1 VLAQL
6 LHKLPVTSQ
15 AKTLKLLTLARLLV
29 HGVRI
34 TRREAWLSSFI
45 SDLVSCLTSP
55 DLAPAS
61 LFILCS
67 LCHDN
72 YIVTKLVIS
81 LLPDPSLAS
90 LLSTQSPSPS
100 EQMLAEILL
109 HSFTTLQLSPKPPS
123 QDKVHSYLPKLMDV
137 FCSSYSNDDVPMMS
151 ILNSFL
157 SKLSSDSIFRDILAQ
172 QDCLTHLQQLLVVA
186 DFSDGFCQ
194 SSARLLFTFVSSLL
208 SLYSCD
214 PVTKFDL
221 CLKLVLARLDS
232 KPSGNLQTGLS
243 LLTGLFSQLDV
254 TSLSDAVSRSLK
266 FQVDQLLPSL
276 LGVFVDLGK
285 ASSSGS
291 ASKLSKTSKSSGKGD
306 LDRDSLQSCLALLA
320 LLQAIANVDLH
331 NWNKAVASG
340 VKSSKM
346 MLTFKTISEQI
357 KDPGDRALVTV
368 EMMTLSSLL
377 SEADSGWRT
386 AHAELSGDRERL
398 HCVMELVRREKMEAG
413 TLKKALRLLNSIET
427 SFDILDEE
435 PVERESVK
443 PTIQAVAEA
452 SAQDMCNIENML
464 ESVENAVA
472 NMELDEVMT
481 DVLELADVRRGQE
494 RRQISHL
501 MEALAAADSRL
512 SHQNL
517 ALLERED
524 QVRRLERT
532 VSGLVSR
539 LTGSREE
546 VKDMRSQ
553 HGDLSREAD
562 ITRDKLSREL
572 EDAKG
577 QVDSLSGDKEALTEK
592 VVKYKGQVVSLSQD
606 LEQYRDNQEQLEKR
620 LKQEIKGREEVTVT
634 LGKREDKLKKK
645 DRQLEDE
652 QGNRER
658 LEKEVEDLKK
668 QCSSLKTL
676 TERQEQ
682 VLSKKEKQIQE
693 QNENIKDLKS
703 VQDAIFNL
711 SKNRNGSTSGA
722 G

>member
-1 VLAQL
+1 
-6 LHKLPVTSQ
+6 
-15 AKTLKLLTLARLLV
+15 
-29 HGVRI
+29 
-34 TRREAWLSSFI
+34 
-45 SDLVSCLTSP
+45 
-55 DLAPAS
+55 
-61 LFILCS
+61 
-67 LCHDN
+67 
-72 YIVTKLVIS
+72 
-81 LLPDPSLAS
+81 
-90 LLSTQSPSPS
+90 
-100 EQMLAEILL
+100 M
-109 HSFTTLQLSPKPPS
+109 
-123 QDKVHSYLPKLMDV
+123 
-137 FCSSYSNDDVPMMS
+137 
-151 ILNSFL
+151 
-157 SKLSSDSIFRDILAQ
+157 
-172 QDCLTHLQQLLVVA
+172 
-186 DFSDGFCQ
+186 
-194 SSARLLFTFVSSLL
+194 
-208 SLYSCD
+208 
-214 PVTKFDL
+214 TKFDL

-232 KPSGNLQTGLS
+232 KPLGNLQTGLS

-306 LDRDSLQSCLALLA
+306 LDRDSLQSCLALLT
-320 LLQAIANVDLH
+320 LLQAIANVDLD

-346 MLTFKTISEQI
+346 MLTFKTISEQT

-368 EMMTLSSLL
+368 EMMTLSSFL
-377 SEADSGWRT
+377 SEADAGWRT
-386 AHAELSGDRERL
+386 AHAELSGDKERL

-435 PVERESVK
+435 PVEKERVK

-572 EDAKG
+572 EDARG

-658 LEKEVEDLKK
+658 LEKEVRHPLRH
-668 QCSSLKTL
+668 QSRRILLSLNICLKT
-676 TERQEQ
+676 
-682 VLSKKEKQIQE
+682 S
-693 QNENIKDLKS
+693 NC
-703 VQDAIFNL
+703 
-711 SKNRNGSTSGA
+711 
-722 G
+722 